1 MNARVLELLQRP
13 ENISK
18 EDISLLQNEISKFPY
33 MQSIRTLHLSAIFN
47 FDAEN
52 YQKEL
57 TKTAAYTTDKK
68 ILYTFINKKKE
79 EEKKELTK
87 FKKIVLVKT
96 ENEVEKTIEKPVNI
110 VEVPEQNITEN
121 SSENLT
127 ETVEKIEAE
136 KPVVTHPK
144 SVVGDTELEAPILD
158 KKENEFEVLKE
169 LEILEIENQLLEQEK
184 SEQEQEKIAFKTREE
199 DLNFSKETVLEHIDQ
214 SDDKEITSVKPSDI
228 SFNGFESFLPNVKF
242 TVPST
247 PKEEPKSEPK
257 AEISAT
263 IIEEKPTEE
272 ETKPAEIPSEK
283 TPELNISEPEK
294 TEIIEE
300 NTEIIEENTEMTIE
314 KEEPQVINTPILTEE
329 KEEIVEEVHT
339 DWKPMNFVMNPLDSM
354 IQKPAVS
361 QPKATEK
368 PVEVKPEI
376 ATTEEKKMVEEVAPI
391 ELKNEVLE
399 EVKIEEKPIE
409 KSILNTSFLK
419 ANVQEKPVQAI
430 ENQAEKVSAE
440 ENNSNVLGFV
450 NTWQSWLKID
460 RSGIKT
466 PENIPVKVIEKKA
479 EIIDKFI
486 EENPKI
492 SQLKEEVNFVVKEK
506 NDDISHLMTE
516 TLAKL
521 YTEQRLYTKAIKAY
535 EILQNK
541 HPERAEDFK
550 AKIQE
555 IKDLKQ
561 GK

>member
-87 FKKIVLVKT
+87 FKKIVLVKA
-96 ENEVEKTIEKPVNI
+96 ENEVEKTIEEPVKI
-110 VEVPEQNITEN
+110 VEVPEQNITKN

-247 PKEEPKSEPK
+247 PKEESKSEPK

-263 IIEEKPTEE
+263 IIKEKPTEE
-272 ETKPAEIPSEK
+272 ETKPAEIPAEK
-283 TPELNISEPEK
+283 TPKLNISEPEK

-300 NTEIIEENTEMTIE
+300 NTEMTIE
-314 KEEPQVINTPILTEE
+314 KEAPQVINTPILKEE

-419 ANVQEKPVQAI
+419 ANVQENPVQTI
-430 ENQAEKVSAE
+430 ENQVEKVSAE

-541 HPERAEDFK
+541 HPEKAEDFK

-555 IKDLKQ
+555 IRDLKQ

>member
-87 FKKIVLVKT
+87 FKKIVLAKT
-96 ENEVEKTIEKPVNI
+96 EYEVEKTIEEPVNI

-169 LEILEIENQLLEQEK
+169 FDILEIENQLLEQEK
-184 SEQEQEKIAFKTREE
+184 AEEENAEIAFKTREE

-300 NTEIIEENTEMTIE
+300 NTEMTIE
-314 KEEPQVINTPILTEE
+314 KEAPQVINTPILTEE

-419 ANVQEKPVQAI
+419 ANVQENPVQTI
-430 ENQAEKVSAE
+430 ENQAEKLSAE
-440 ENNSNVLGFV
+440 ENNSNVPGFV

-460 RSGIKT
+460 RSMVKT

>member
-87 FKKIVLVKT
+87 FKKIVLAKT
-96 ENEVEKTIEKPVNI
+96 EHEVEKTIEEPVNI

-121 SSENLT
+121 STENLT

-169 LEILEIENQLLEQEK
+169 LEILEIESQLLEQEK
-184 SEQEQEKIAFKTREE
+184 AEEEKAENAFKTREE

-247 PKEEPKSEPK
+247 PKEEPKSEPT
-257 AEISAT
+257 AEIPAP

-272 ETKPAEIPSEK
+272 ETKPAEVPSEK

-300 NTEIIEENTEMTIE
+300 NTEMTIE
-314 KEEPQVINTPILTEE
+314 KEAPQVINTPILKEE
-329 KEEIVEEVHT
+329 KEEIVEEIQT

-376 ATTEEKKMVEEVAPI
+376 AITEEKKIVEEVAPI
-391 ELKNEVLE
+391 ELKKEILE
-399 EVKIEEKPIE
+399 EVKIEEKPI
-409 KSILNTSFLK
+409 LNTSFLK
-419 ANVQEKPVQAI
+419 TSVQENPVQAI
-430 ENQAEKVSAE
+430 ENQGEKLSAE
-440 ENNSNVLGFV
+440 ENNSNVPGFV

-460 RSGIKT
+460 RSMVKT

-486 EENPKI
+486 EENPRI

-541 HPERAEDFK
+541 HPEKAEDFK

>member
-87 FKKIVLVKT
+87 FKKIVLAKT
-96 ENEVEKTIEKPVNI
+96 ENEVEKTIEEPVKI

-136 KPVVTHPK
+136 NPVVTHPK

-158 KKENEFEVLKE
+158 KKENEFDVLKE

-184 SEQEQEKIAFKTREE
+184 AEEENAEIAFKTREE

-242 TVPST
+242 TVPSVQ
-247 PKEEPKSEPK
+247 KEELKSEPK
-257 AEISAT
+257 AEISAI

-272 ETKPAEIPSEK
+272 ETKPAEIPSGK
-283 TPELNISEPEK
+283 TPELNISGPEK
-294 TEIIEE
+294 
-300 NTEIIEENTEMTIE
+300 TEIIEENTEMTIE
-314 KEEPQVINTPILTEE
+314 KEE
-329 KEEIVEEVHT
+329 IVEEIHT

-368 PVEVKPEI
+368 QVEVELKPEI
-376 ATTEEKKMVEEVAPI
+376 ATTEEKKIVEEVAPI
-391 ELKNEVLE
+391 ELKKEVLE
-399 EVKIEEKPIE
+399 EVKMEEKPIE

-419 ANVQEKPVQAI
+419 TNVQENPVQTI
-430 ENQAEKVSAE
+430 ENQAGKVLAE
-440 ENNSNVLGFV
+440 ENNSNVQTFV

-541 HPERAEDFK
+541 HPEKAEDFK

>member
-13 ENISK
+13 ENISR

-79 EEKKELTK
+79 GEKKELTK
-87 FKKIVLVKT
+87 FKKIVLAKT
-96 ENEVEKTIEKPVNI
+96 EYEVEKTIEEPVKI
-110 VEVPEQNITEN
+110 VEVPEQNITKN

-158 KKENEFEVLKE
+158 KKENEFDVLKE

-184 SEQEQEKIAFKTREE
+184 AEEENAEIAFKTREE

-247 PKEEPKSEPK
+247 PKEESKSEPK

-283 TPELNISEPEK
+283 TPEWNISEPEK

-300 NTEIIEENTEMTIE
+300 NTEMTIE
-314 KEEPQVINTPILTEE
+314 KEAPQVINTPILTEE

-376 ATTEEKKMVEEVAPI
+376 ATTEEKKMVEEVPPI
-391 ELKNEVLE
+391 EMKNEVLE
-399 EVKIEEKPIE
+399 EVKTEEKPIE
-409 KSILNTSFLK
+409 KSILNTY
-419 ANVQEKPVQAI
+419 
-430 ENQAEKVSAE
+430 
-440 ENNSNVLGFV
+440 
-450 NTWQSWLKID
+450 
-460 RSGIKT
+460 
-466 PENIPVKVIEKKA
+466 
-479 EIIDKFI
+479 
-486 EENPKI
+486 
-492 SQLKEEVNFVVKEK
+492 
-506 NDDISHLMTE
+506 DI
-516 TLAKL
+516 
-521 YTEQRLYTKAIKAY
+521 
-535 EILQNK
+535 
-541 HPERAEDFK
+541 F
-550 AKIQE
+550 
-555 IKDLKQ
+555 
-561 GK
+561 

>member
-87 FKKIVLVKT
+87 FKKIVLAKT
-96 ENEVEKTIEKPVNI
+96 EYEVEKTTEEPVKI

-184 SEQEQEKIAFKTREE
+184 AEEENAEIAFKTREE

-242 TVPST
+242 TVPSVQ
-247 PKEEPKSEPK
+247 KEELKSEPK
-257 AEISAT
+257 AEISAI

-272 ETKPAEIPSEK
+272 ETKPAEIPAEK

-294 TEIIEE
+294 
-300 NTEIIEENTEMTIE
+300 TEIIEENTEMTIE

-329 KEEIVEEVHT
+329 KEEIVEEIHT

-354 IQKPAVS
+354 IQKP
-361 QPKATEK
+361 
-368 PVEVKPEI
+368 VEVKPEI
-376 ATTEEKKMVEEVAPI
+376 AITEEKKMVEEVAPI
-391 ELKNEVLE
+391 ELKKEVLE

-419 ANVQEKPVQAI
+419 TNVQENPVQTI
-430 ENQAEKVSAE
+430 ENQVEKVSAE
-440 ENNSNVLGFV
+440 ENNSNVPGFV

-466 PENIPVKVIEKKA
+466 QIG
-479 EIIDKFI
+479 
-486 EENPKI
+486 
-492 SQLKEEVNFVVKEK
+492 
-506 NDDISHLMTE
+506 
-516 TLAKL
+516 
-521 YTEQRLYTKAIKAY
+521 
-535 EILQNK
+535 
-541 HPERAEDFK
+541 RAHV
-550 AKIQE
+550 
-555 IKDLKQ
+555 
-561 GK
+561 

>member
-87 FKKIVLVKT
+87 FKKIVLAKT
-96 ENEVEKTIEKPVNI
+96 EHEVEKTIEEPVKI
-110 VEVPEQNITEN
+110 VEVPEQNITEKF
-121 SSENLT
+121 SENLT

-184 SEQEQEKIAFKTREE
+184 AEEENAEIAFKTREE

-242 TVPST
+242 TVPSVQ
-247 PKEEPKSEPK
+247 KEEPKSEPK

-263 IIEEKPTEE
+263 VIEEKPTEE
-272 ETKPAEIPSEK
+272 KIKSEEIPSEK

-294 TEIIEE
+294 
-300 NTEIIEENTEMTIE
+300 TEIIEENTEMTIE

-329 KEEIVEEVHT
+329 KEEIVEEIHT

-354 IQKPAVS
+354 IQKPAVF

-376 ATTEEKKMVEEVAPI
+376 AITEEKKIVEEVAPI
-391 ELKNEVLE
+391 ELKKEVLE
-399 EVKIEEKPIE
+399 EVKIAEKPVE

-419 ANVQEKPVQAI
+419 NNVQETPVQTL
-430 ENQAEKVSAE
+430 ENQVEAVSVE
-440 ENNSNVLGFV
+440 ENISNVPDFV

-460 RSGIKT
+460 RSMVKT

>member
-79 EEKKELTK
+79 EEKKDLMK
-87 FKKIVLVKT
+87 FKKIVLAKT
-96 ENEVEKTIEKPVNI
+96 EYVVDKSNEESVKI
-110 VEVPEQNITEN
+110 VEVPEQNITKN

-144 SVVGDTELEAPILD
+144 SVVGDTELEAPLLD

-247 PKEEPKSEPK
+247 PKEESKSEPK

-300 NTEIIEENTEMTIE
+300 NTEMTIE
-314 KEEPQVINTPILTEE
+314 KEAPQVINTPILKEE

-419 ANVQEKPVQAI
+419 ANVQEIPVQTI
-430 ENQAEKVSAE
+430 ENQVEKVSAE
-440 ENNSNVLGFV
+440 ENNSNVPGFV
-450 NTWQSWLKID
+450 NTWQRWLKND

>member
-87 FKKIVLVKT
+87 FKKIVLAKT
-96 ENEVEKTIEKPVNI
+96 EYEVEKTIEEPVKI
-110 VEVPEQNITEN
+110 VEVPEQNITKN

-247 PKEEPKSEPK
+247 LKEELKSEPK
-257 AEISAT
+257 AEIPT
-263 IIEEKPTEE
+263 PIIEEKPTEE
-272 ETKPAEIPSEK
+272 KIKPAEIPSEK

-300 NTEIIEENTEMTIE
+300 NTEMTIE
-314 KEEPQVINTPILTEE
+314 KEAPQVINTPILTEE

-419 ANVQEKPVQAI
+419 DSVQENPVQTI
-430 ENQAEKVSAE
+430 ENQVKKVSAE
-440 ENNSNVLGFV
+440 ENNSNVPGFV

-541 HPERAEDFK
+541 HPEKAKDFK

>member
-87 FKKIVLVKT
+87 FKKIVLAKT
-96 ENEVEKTIEKPVNI
+96 EYEVEKTIEEPVKI

-214 SDDKEITSVKPSDI
+214 SDDKEITTVKSSDI
-228 SFNGFESFLPNVKF
+228 SINGFESFLPNVKF

-247 PKEEPKSEPK
+247 PKEESKSEPK

-272 ETKPAEIPSEK
+272 ETKPAEI
-283 TPELNISEPEK
+283 NISAPEK
-294 TEIIEE
+294 TEIIE
-300 NTEIIEENTEMTIE
+300 T
-314 KEEPQVINTPILTEE
+314 
-329 KEEIVEEVHT
+329 
-339 DWKPMNFVMNPLDSM
+339 
-354 IQKPAVS
+354 
-361 QPKATEK
+361 
-368 PVEVKPEI
+368 
-376 ATTEEKKMVEEVAPI
+376 
-391 ELKNEVLE
+391 
-399 EVKIEEKPIE
+399 
-409 KSILNTSFLK
+409 
-419 ANVQEKPVQAI
+419 
-430 ENQAEKVSAE
+430 
-440 ENNSNVLGFV
+440 
-450 NTWQSWLKID
+450 
-460 RSGIKT
+460 
-466 PENIPVKVIEKKA
+466 NI
-479 EIIDKFI
+479 
-486 EENPKI
+486 
-492 SQLKEEVNFVVKEK
+492 
-506 NDDISHLMTE
+506 
-516 TLAKL
+516 
-521 YTEQRLYTKAIKAY
+521 
-535 EILQNK
+535 
-541 HPERAEDFK
+541 
-550 AKIQE
+550 
-555 IKDLKQ
+555 
-561 GK
+561 

>member
-1 MNARVLELLQRP
+1 M
-13 ENISK
+13 
-18 EDISLLQNEISKFPY
+18 
-33 MQSIRTLHLSAIFN
+33 
-47 FDAEN
+47 
-52 YQKEL
+52 
-57 TKTAAYTTDKK
+57 
-68 ILYTFINKKKE
+68 
-79 EEKKELTK
+79 TK
-87 FKKIVLVKT
+87 FKKIVLAKT
-96 ENEVEKTIEKPVNI
+96 EYEVEKTIEEPVKI
-110 VEVPEQNITEN
+110 VEVPEQNITKN

-158 KKENEFEVLKE
+158 KKENEFDVLKE

-184 SEQEQEKIAFKTREE
+184 AEEENAEIAFKTREE

-247 PKEEPKSEPK
+247 PKEEPKSESK

-263 IIEEKPTEE
+263 IIEEKLTEE
-272 ETKPAEIPSEK
+272 KIKSEEIPSEK
-283 TPELNISEPEK
+283 TPEWNISEPEK

-300 NTEIIEENTEMTIE
+300 NTEMTIE
-314 KEEPQVINTPILTEE
+314 KEAPQVINTPILTEE
-329 KEEIVEEVHT
+329 KEEIVEEIHT
-339 DWKPMNFVMNPLDSM
+339 DWKPMNFEMNPLDSM
-354 IQKPAVS
+354 IQKP
-361 QPKATEK
+361 
-368 PVEVKPEI
+368 VEVKPEI
-376 ATTEEKKMVEEVAPI
+376 AITEEKKMVEEVAPI
-391 ELKNEVLE
+391 ELKKEVLE

-419 ANVQEKPVQAI
+419 ANVQENPVQTI
-430 ENQAEKVSAE
+430 ENQAEKLSAE
-440 ENNSNVLGFV
+440 ENNSNVPGFV

-460 RSGIKT
+460 RSMVKT

-492 SQLKEEVNFVVKEK
+492 SQLKEEANFVVKEK

>member
-68 ILYTFINKKKE
+68 ILYTFINKKNE

-87 FKKIVLVKT
+87 FKKIVLAKT
-96 ENEVEKTIEKPVNI
+96 EHEVEKTIEEPVKI
-110 VEVPEQNITEN
+110 VEVPEQNITEKF
-121 SSENLT
+121 SENLT

-169 LEILEIENQLLEQEK
+169 LEILEIESQLLEQEK
-184 SEQEQEKIAFKTREE
+184 AEEEKVENAFKTREE

-247 PKEEPKSEPK
+247 QKEGPKSEPK
-257 AEISAT
+257 AEIPAP

-272 ETKPAEIPSEK
+272 IKSEEVSFEK
-283 TPELNISEPEK
+283 TPELNISEPER
-294 TEIIEE
+294 
-300 NTEIIEENTEMTIE
+300 TEIIEENTEMTIE

-329 KEEIVEEVHT
+329 KEEIVEEIHT

-376 ATTEEKKMVEEVAPI
+376 AITEEKKIVEEVAPI
-391 ELKNEVLE
+391 ELKKEVLE
-399 EVKIEEKPIE
+399 EVKIEEKPVE

-419 ANVQEKPVQAI
+419 NNVQEAPVQAV
-430 ENQAEKVSAE
+430 ENQE
-440 ENNSNVLGFV
+440 ETAKNLNDSNVPDFV

-460 RSGIKT
+460 RSMVKT

-492 SQLKEEVNFVVKEK
+492 SQLKEVVSFVVKEK

-541 HPERAEDFK
+541 HPEKAEDFK

-555 IKDLKQ
+555 IKYLKQ

>member
-33 MQSIRTLHLSAIFN
+33 MQSIRTLRLSAIFN

-87 FKKIVLVKT
+87 FKKIVLAKT
-96 ENEVEKTIEKPVNI
+96 EYEVEKTIEEPVKI
-110 VEVPEQNITEN
+110 VEVPEQNITKN

-247 PKEEPKSEPK
+247 PKEELKSEPK

-272 ETKPAEIPSEK
+272 ETKPAEIPAEK
-283 TPELNISEPEK
+283 TPELNISVPEK
-294 TEIIEE
+294 
-300 NTEIIEENTEMTIE
+300 TEIIEENTEMTIE
-314 KEEPQVINTPILTEE
+314 K
-329 KEEIVEEVHT
+329 
-339 DWKPMNFVMNPLDSM
+339 
-354 IQKPAVS
+354 
-361 QPKATEK
+361 
-368 PVEVKPEI
+368 
-376 ATTEEKKMVEEVAPI
+376 
-391 ELKNEVLE
+391 
-399 EVKIEEKPIE
+399 
-409 KSILNTSFLK
+409 
-419 ANVQEKPVQAI
+419 
-430 ENQAEKVSAE
+430 
-440 ENNSNVLGFV
+440 
-450 NTWQSWLKID
+450 
-460 RSGIKT
+460 
-466 PENIPVKVIEKKA
+466 
-479 EIIDKFI
+479 
-486 EENPKI
+486 
-492 SQLKEEVNFVVKEK
+492 
-506 NDDISHLMTE
+506 
-516 TLAKL
+516 
-521 YTEQRLYTKAIKAY
+521 
-535 EILQNK
+535 
-541 HPERAEDFK
+541 
-550 AKIQE
+550 
-555 IKDLKQ
+555 
-561 GK
+561 

>member
-87 FKKIVLVKT
+87 FKKIVLAKT
-96 ENEVEKTIEKPVNI
+96 EHEVEKTTEEPVKI
-110 VEVPEQNITEN
+110 VEVPEQNITKN

-184 SEQEQEKIAFKTREE
+184 SEEENIEIAFKTREE

-247 PKEEPKSEPK
+247 PKEEPKSELE
-257 AEISAT
+257 AEIPT
-263 IIEEKPTEE
+263 PIFEEKPTEE

-300 NTEIIEENTEMTIE
+300 NTEMTIE
-314 KEEPQVINTPILTEE
+314 KEAPQVINTPILTEE
-329 KEEIVEEVHT
+329 KEEIVEEIHT

-376 ATTEEKKMVEEVAPI
+376 ATRDEKKIVEEVAPI
-391 ELKNEVLE
+391 ELKKEILE
-399 EVKIEEKPIE
+399 EVKIEEKPI
-409 KSILNTSFLK
+409 LNTSFLK
-419 ANVQEKPVQAI
+419 TSVQENPVQAI
-430 ENQAEKVSAE
+430 ENQGEKLSAE
-440 ENNSNVLGFV
+440 ENNSNVPGFV

-460 RSGIKT
+460 RSMVKT

-486 EENPKI
+486 EENPRI

-541 HPERAEDFK
+541 HPEKAEDFK

>member
-68 ILYTFINKKKE
+68 ILYTFINKKNE

-87 FKKIVLVKT
+87 FKKIVLAKT
-96 ENEVEKTIEKPVNI
+96 EHEVEKTIEEPVKI
-110 VEVPEQNITEN
+110 VEVPEQNITEKF
-121 SSENLT
+121 SENLT

-169 LEILEIENQLLEQEK
+169 LEILEIESQLLEQEK
-184 SEQEQEKIAFKTREE
+184 AEEENAEIAFKTREE

-242 TVPST
+242 TVPSVQ
-247 PKEEPKSEPK
+247 KEKPKSEPK
-257 AEISAT
+257 AEIPAP

-272 ETKPAEIPSEK
+272 IKSEEVSFEK
-283 TPELNISEPEK
+283 TPELNISEPER
-294 TEIIEE
+294 
-300 NTEIIEENTEMTIE
+300 TEIIEENTEMTIE

-329 KEEIVEEVHT
+329 KEEIVEEIHT

-376 ATTEEKKMVEEVAPI
+376 AITEEKKIVEEVAPI
-391 ELKNEVLE
+391 ELKKEVLE
-399 EVKIEEKPIE
+399 EVKIEEKPVE

-419 ANVQEKPVQAI
+419 NNVQEAPVQAI
-430 ENQAEKVSAE
+430 ETPVEKVSAE
-440 ENNSNVLGFV
+440 ENNSNVPDFV

-460 RSGIKT
+460 RSMVKT

-492 SQLKEEVNFVVKEK
+492 SQLKEEVSFVVKEK

-541 HPERAEDFK
+541 HPEKAEDFK

>member
-1 MNARVLELLQRP
+1 MNARVLELLQHP

-33 MQSIRTLHLSAIFN
+33 MQSIRTLHLSTIFN

-87 FKKIVLVKT
+87 FKKIVLAKT
-96 ENEVEKTIEKPVNI
+96 EYEVEKTIEEPVNI

-158 KKENEFEVLKE
+158 KKENEFDVLKE

-184 SEQEQEKIAFKTREE
+184 AEEENAEIAFKTREE

-247 PKEEPKSEPK
+247 PKEEPKSESK

-263 IIEEKPTEE
+263 IIEEKLTEE
-272 ETKPAEIPSEK
+272 KIKSEEIPSEK
-283 TPELNISEPEK
+283 TPEWNISEPEK

-300 NTEIIEENTEMTIE
+300 NTEMTIE
-314 KEEPQVINTPILTEE
+314 KEAPQVINTPILTEE
-329 KEEIVEEVHT
+329 KEEIVEEIHT
-339 DWKPMNFVMNPLDSM
+339 DWKPMNFEMNPLDSM
-354 IQKPAVS
+354 IQKP
-361 QPKATEK
+361 
-368 PVEVKPEI
+368 VEVKPEI
-376 ATTEEKKMVEEVAPI
+376 AITEEKKMVEEVAPI
-391 ELKNEVLE
+391 ELKKEVLE

-419 ANVQEKPVQAI
+419 ANVQENPVQTI
-430 ENQAEKVSAE
+430 ENQAEKLSAE
-440 ENNSNVLGFV
+440 ENNSNVPGFV

-460 RSGIKT
+460 RSMVKT

-492 SQLKEEVNFVVKEK
+492 SQLKDEVNFVVKEK

-541 HPERAEDFK
+541 HPEKAEDFE

>member
-18 EDISLLQNEISKFPY
+18 EDILLLQNEISKFPY

-87 FKKIVLVKT
+87 FKKIVLAKT
-96 ENEVEKTIEKPVNI
+96 EHEVEKTTEEPVKI

-184 SEQEQEKIAFKTREE
+184 AEEENAEIAFKTREE

-214 SDDKEITSVKPSDI
+214 SEDKEITSVKPSDI

-247 PKEEPKSEPK
+247 PKEEPKSEPT
-257 AEISAT
+257 AEIPAT
-263 IIEEKPTEE
+263 IIEKKPTEE
-272 ETKPAEIPSEK
+272 ETKPAEVPSEK
-283 TPELNISEPEK
+283 TPEFNISAPEK
-294 TEIIEE
+294 
-300 NTEIIEENTEMTIE
+300 TEIIEENTEMTIE
-314 KEEPQVINTPILTEE
+314 KEEPQVINTPILKEE
-329 KEEIVEEVHT
+329 KEEIVEEIHT

-361 QPKATEK
+361 QPKPTEK

-391 ELKNEVLE
+391 ELKKEVLE

-419 ANVQEKPVQAI
+419 TNVQETSVQTI
-430 ENQAEKVSAE
+430 ENQVEKLSAE
-440 ENNSNVLGFV
+440 ENNSNVPGFV

-466 PENIPVKVIEKKA
+466 PENIAVKVIEKKA

-541 HPERAEDFK
+541 HPEKAEDFK

>member
-1 MNARVLELLQRP
+1 VC
-13 ENISK
+13 
-18 EDISLLQNEISKFPY
+18 
-33 MQSIRTLHLSAIFN
+33 
-47 FDAEN
+47 
-52 YQKEL
+52 
-57 TKTAAYTTDKK
+57 K
-68 ILYTFINKKKE
+68 I
-79 EEKKELTK
+79 
-87 FKKIVLVKT
+87 
-96 ENEVEKTIEKPVNI
+96 
-110 VEVPEQNITEN
+110 
-121 SSENLT
+121 
-127 ETVEKIEAE
+127 
-136 KPVVTHPK
+136 
-144 SVVGDTELEAPILD
+144 
-158 KKENEFEVLKE
+158 
-169 LEILEIENQLLEQEK
+169 K
-184 SEQEQEKIAFKTREE
+184 SE
-199 DLNFSKETVLEHIDQ
+199 
-214 SDDKEITSVKPSDI
+214 
-228 SFNGFESFLPNVKF
+228 
-242 TVPST
+242 
-247 PKEEPKSEPK
+247 
-257 AEISAT
+257 
-263 IIEEKPTEE
+263 
-272 ETKPAEIPSEK
+272 EIPSEK

-300 NTEIIEENTEMTIE
+300 NTEMTIE
-314 KEEPQVINTPILTEE
+314 KEAPQVINTPILTEE
-329 KEEIVEEVHT
+329 KEEIVEEIHT
-339 DWKPMNFVMNPLDSM
+339 DWKPMNFEMNPLDSM
-354 IQKPAVS
+354 IQKP
-361 QPKATEK
+361 
-368 PVEVKPEI
+368 VEVKPEI
-376 ATTEEKKMVEEVAPI
+376 AITEEKKMVEEVAPI
-391 ELKNEVLE
+391 ELKKEVLE

-419 ANVQEKPVQAI
+419 ANVQENPVQTI
-430 ENQAEKVSAE
+430 ENQVEKVSAE
-440 ENNSNVLGFV
+440 ENNSNVPGFV

>member
-68 ILYTFINKKKE
+68 ILYTFINKKNE

-87 FKKIVLVKT
+87 FKKIVLAKA
-96 ENEVEKTIEKPVNI
+96 ENEVEKIVEEPVNI
-110 VEVPEQNITEN
+110 VEVPAQNTTEN
-121 SSENLT
+121 PSENLT

-184 SEQEQEKIAFKTREE
+184 AEEENAEIAFKTREE

-214 SDDKEITSVKPSDI
+214 SDEKEITSVKPSDI

-242 TVPST
+242 TVPSN

-257 AEISAT
+257 AEIPT
-263 IIEEKPTEE
+263 PIFEEKLTEE
-272 ETKPAEIPSEK
+272 EIKSEEIPSGK
-283 TPELNISEPEK
+283 TPELNISGPEK
-294 TEIIEE
+294 
-300 NTEIIEENTEMTIE
+300 TEIIEENTEMTIE
-314 KEEPQVINTPILTEE
+314 KEE
-329 KEEIVEEVHT
+329 IVEEIHT

-361 QPKATEK
+361 QPKAIEK

-376 ATTEEKKMVEEVAPI
+376 ATTEEKKILEEVAPI
-391 ELKNEVLE
+391 ELKKEVLE
-399 EVKIEEKPIE
+399 EVKIEEKPVE

-419 ANVQEKPVQAI
+419 NNVQEVSVKTA
-430 ENQAEKVSAE
+430 ENQE
-440 ENNSNVLGFV
+440 EAAKGERDSNVPNFV

-460 RSGIKT
+460 RSMVKT

-492 SQLKEEVNFVVKEK
+492 SQLKEEVSFVVKEK

-541 HPERAEDFK
+541 HPEKAEDFK

>member
-13 ENISK
+13 DNISK

-87 FKKIVLVKT
+87 FKKIVLAKT
-96 ENEVEKTIEKPVNI
+96 EHEVEKTTEEPVNI
-110 VEVPEQNITEN
+110 VEVPEQNITKN

-247 PKEEPKSEPK
+247 LKEELKSEPK

-272 ETKPAEIPSEK
+272 ETKPAEIPAEK

-300 NTEIIEENTEMTIE
+300 KIEMTIE
-314 KEEPQVINTPILTEE
+314 KEAPQEINTPILTEE
-329 KEEIVEEVHT
+329 KEEIVEEIHT

-368 PVEVKPEI
+368 PVEVEVKPKI
-376 ATTEEKKMVEEVAPI
+376 VTTEEKKTVEEVAST
-391 ELKNEVLE
+391 ELKKENIED
-399 EVKIEEKPIE
+399 VKIEEKPIE

-419 ANVQEKPVQAI
+419 TNVQETPVQAV
-430 ENQAEKVSAE
+430 ENPE
-440 ENNSNVLGFV
+440 EAAKNVNDSNVPGFV

-460 RSGIKT
+460 RSMVKT

>member
-13 ENISK
+13 ENISR

-87 FKKIVLVKT
+87 FKKIVLAKT
-96 ENEVEKTIEKPVNI
+96 EHEVEKNTEEPVKI
-110 VEVPEQNITEN
+110 VEVPEQNITKN

-184 SEQEQEKIAFKTREE
+184 AEEEIAFKTREE

-242 TVPST
+242 TVPSVQ
-247 PKEEPKSEPK
+247 KEEPKSEPT
-257 AEISAT
+257 AEIPAP
-263 IIEEKPTEE
+263 IFEEKLTEE
-272 ETKPAEIPSEK
+272 EIKSEEIPSEK
-283 TPELNISEPEK
+283 TPEVNISAPEK

-300 NTEIIEENTEMTIE
+300 KTEMTIE
-314 KEEPQVINTPILTEE
+314 KEEPQDINTPILTEE
-329 KEEIVEEVHT
+329 NEEIVEEIHT

-361 QPKATEK
+361 QPKAIEK

-376 ATTEEKKMVEEVAPI
+376 AITEEKKIVEEVAPI
-391 ELKNEVLE
+391 ELKKEVLE
-399 EVKIEEKPIE
+399 EVKIEEKPVE

-419 ANVQEKPVQAI
+419 ANDQENPVQTI
-430 ENQAEKVSAE
+430 ENQAVKVSAE
-440 ENNSNVLGFV
+440 ENNSNVPGFV

-492 SQLKEEVNFVVKEK
+492 SQLKEEVSFVVKEK

>member
-87 FKKIVLVKT
+87 FKKIVLAKT
-96 ENEVEKTIEKPVNI
+96 EYEVEKTIEEPVKI
-110 VEVPEQNITEN
+110 VEVPEQNITKN

-184 SEQEQEKIAFKTREE
+184 SEEENAEIAFKTREE

-247 PKEEPKSEPK
+247 PKEESKSEPK

-272 ETKPAEIPSEK
+272 ETKPAEIPAEK

-294 TEIIEE
+294 
-300 NTEIIEENTEMTIE
+300 TEIIEENTEMTIE

-329 KEEIVEEVHT
+329 KEEIVEEIHT

-391 ELKNEVLE
+391 ELKKEVLE

-419 ANVQEKPVQAI
+419 ANVQENPVQTI
-430 ENQAEKVSAE
+430 ENQVEKVSAE
-440 ENNSNVLGFV
+440 ENNSNVPGFV

>member
-13 ENISK
+13 ENISR

-87 FKKIVLVKT
+87 FKKIVLAKT
-96 ENEVEKTIEKPVNI
+96 EYEVEKTVEEPVNI
-110 VEVPEQNITEN
+110 VEVPEKNITEKF
-121 SSENLT
+121 SENLT

-158 KKENEFEVLKE
+158 KKENEFDVLKE

-184 SEQEQEKIAFKTREE
+184 AEEENAEIAFKTREE

-257 AEISAT
+257 AEISVT

-272 ETKPAEIPSEK
+272 EIKSEEIPSEK

-294 TEIIEE
+294 
-300 NTEIIEENTEMTIE
+300 NEIIEENTEMKIE
-314 KEEPQVINTPILTEE
+314 KEAPQVINTPILKEE
-329 KEEIVEEVHT
+329 KEEIVEEIHT

-361 QPKATEK
+361 QPKPTEK

-376 ATTEEKKMVEEVAPI
+376 ATTEEKKIVEEVAPI
-391 ELKNEVLE
+391 ELKKEVLE

-419 ANVQEKPVQAI
+419 TNVQETSVQTI
-430 ENQAEKVSAE
+430 ENQVEKVSAE
-440 ENNSNVLGFV
+440 ENNSNVPGFV

-460 RSGIKT
+460 RSMVKT

-541 HPERAEDFK
+541 HPEKAEDFK

>member
-87 FKKIVLVKT
+87 FKKIVLAKA
-96 ENEVEKTIEKPVNI
+96 ENEVEKTVEEPVNI

-121 SSENLT
+121 PSENLT

-158 KKENEFEVLKE
+158 KKENEFDVLKE

-184 SEQEQEKIAFKTREE
+184 AEQENAEIAFKTREE

-247 PKEEPKSEPK
+247 PKEELKSEPE

-272 ETKPAEIPSEK
+272 IKSAEVPSEK
-283 TPELNISEPEK
+283 TPEWNISAPEK
-294 TEIIEE
+294 
-300 NTEIIEENTEMTIE
+300 TEIIEENTEMTIE

-329 KEEIVEEVHT
+329 KEEIVEEIHT

-354 IQKPAVS
+354 IQKP
-361 QPKATEK
+361 
-368 PVEVKPEI
+368 VEVKPEI
-376 ATTEEKKMVEEVAPI
+376 AITEEKKIVEEVAPI
-391 ELKNEVLE
+391 ELKKEVLE
-399 EVKIEEKPIE
+399 EVKIAEKPIG

-419 ANVQEKPVQAI
+419 NNAQENPVQAV
-430 ENQAEKVSAE
+430 ETPVEKVSAE
-440 ENNSNVLGFV
+440 ENNSNVPGFV

-492 SQLKEEVNFVVKEK
+492 SQLKEEVSFVVKEK

-541 HPERAEDFK
+541 HPEKAEDFK

>member
-13 ENISK
+13 ENISR

-68 ILYTFINKKKE
+68 ILYTFINKKNE
-79 EEKKELTK
+79 EEKKELKK
-87 FKKIVLVKT
+87 FKKIILSKA
-96 ENEVEKTIEKPVNI
+96 ENDAEQTVEEPVNI
-110 VEVPEQNITEN
+110 VEVPEQNVTEN

-184 SEQEQEKIAFKTREE
+184 EEEENAEIAFKTREE

-242 TVPST
+242 TVPSVQ
-247 PKEEPKSEPK
+247 KEEPKSEPK
-257 AEISAT
+257 AEIPAP
-263 IIEEKPTEE
+263 IIEEKQTEE
-272 ETKPAEIPSEK
+272 KIKSEEVPSEK
-283 TPELNISEPEK
+283 TPELNISAPEK

-300 NTEIIEENTEMTIE
+300 KTEMTIE

-329 KEEIVEEVHT
+329 KEEIVEEIHT

-361 QPKATEK
+361 QPKAIEK

-376 ATTEEKKMVEEVAPI
+376 ATTEEKTIVEEVAPI
-391 ELKNEVLE
+391 ELKKENIE
-399 EVKIEEKPIE
+399 EVKIAEKPIE

-419 ANVQEKPVQAI
+419 NNVQETPVQTV
-430 ENQAEKVSAE
+430 ENQIEAVSVE
-440 ENNSNVLGFV
+440 ENISNVPDFV

-460 RSGIKT
+460 RSMVKT

-492 SQLKEEVNFVVKEK
+492 SQLKEEVSFVVKEK

-541 HPERAEDFK
+541 HPEKAEDFK
-550 AKIQE
+550 VKIQE

>member
-87 FKKIVLVKT
+87 FKKIVLAKT
-96 ENEVEKTIEKPVNI
+96 EYEVEKTIEEPVNI
-110 VEVPEQNITEN
+110 VEVPDQNITEN
-121 SSENLT
+121 SSENIT

-184 SEQEQEKIAFKTREE
+184 AEEEKAEIAFKTREE
-199 DLNFSKETVLEHIDQ
+199 DLNFSKETVLEHIDK
-214 SDDKEITSVKPSDI
+214 SEDKEITSVKPSDI

-272 ETKPAEIPSEK
+272 ETKPAEIPAEK

-300 NTEIIEENTEMTIE
+300 KIEMTIE
-314 KEEPQVINTPILTEE
+314 KEAPQEINTPILTEE
-329 KEEIVEEVHT
+329 KEEIVEEIHT

-368 PVEVKPEI
+368 PVKVEVKPKI
-376 ATTEEKKMVEEVAPI
+376 VTTEEKKTVEEVAST
-391 ELKNEVLE
+391 ELKKENIED
-399 EVKIEEKPIE
+399 VKIEEKPIE

-419 ANVQEKPVQAI
+419 TNVQETPVQTP
-430 ENQAEKVSAE
+430 ENQVEKVSAE
-440 ENNSNVLGFV
+440 ENNSNVPGFV

-460 RSGIKT
+460 RSMVKT

-492 SQLKEEVNFVVKEK
+492 SQLKEEVSFIVKEK

-541 HPERAEDFK
+541 HPEKAEDFK

>member
-13 ENISK
+13 ENISR

-87 FKKIVLVKT
+87 FKKIVLAKT
-96 ENEVEKTIEKPVNI
+96 EYEVEKTIEEPVKI

-247 PKEEPKSEPK
+247 PKEELKSEPK

-272 ETKPAEIPSEK
+272 KIKPAEIPAEK

-300 NTEIIEENTEMTIE
+300 NTEMTIE
-314 KEEPQVINTPILTEE
+314 KEDPQVINTPILTEE
-329 KEEIVEEVHT
+329 KEEIVEEIHT
-339 DWKPMNFVMNPLDSM
+339 DWKPMNFEMNPLDSM
-354 IQKPAVS
+354 IQKP
-361 QPKATEK
+361 
-368 PVEVKPEI
+368 VEVKPEI
-376 ATTEEKKMVEEVAPI
+376 AITEEKKMVEEVAPI

-419 ANVQEKPVQAI
+419 ANVQENPVQTI
-430 ENQAEKVSAE
+430 ENQVEKVSAE

-555 IKDLKQ
+555 IRDLKQ

>member
-87 FKKIVLVKT
+87 FKKIVLAKT
-96 ENEVEKTIEKPVNI
+96 EHEVEKTIEEPVNI
-110 VEVPEQNITEN
+110 VEVPEQNITKN

-158 KKENEFEVLKE
+158 KKENEFDVLKE
-169 LEILEIENQLLEQEK
+169 LEILEVENQLLEQEK
-184 SEQEQEKIAFKTREE
+184 SEEENPEIAFKTREE

-242 TVPST
+242 TVPSVQ
-247 PKEEPKSEPK
+247 KKEPKSEPT
-257 AEISAT
+257 AEIPAP

-272 ETKPAEIPSEK
+272 ETKPAEVPSEK

-294 TEIIEE
+294 
-300 NTEIIEENTEMTIE
+300 TEIIEENTEMTIE

-329 KEEIVEEVHT
+329 KEEIVEEIHT

-361 QPKATEK
+361 QPKPTEK

-376 ATTEEKKMVEEVAPI
+376 AITEEKKIV
-391 ELKNEVLE
+391 E
-399 EVKIEEKPIE
+399 EVKIEEKAVE

-419 ANVQEKPVQAI
+419 NNAQENPVQAV
-430 ENQAEKVSAE
+430 ETPVEKVSVE
-440 ENNSNVLGFV
+440 ENISNVPDFV

-541 HPERAEDFK
+541 HPEKAEDFK

>member
-18 EDISLLQNEISKFPY
+18 EDILLLQNEISKFPY

-87 FKKIVLVKT
+87 FKKIVLAKT
-96 ENEVEKTIEKPVNI
+96 ENEVEKTIEEPVNI

-127 ETVEKIEAE
+127 KTVEKIEAE

-144 SVVGDTELEAPILD
+144 SVIGDTELEAPILD
-158 KKENEFEVLKE
+158 KKENEFDVLKE

-184 SEQEQEKIAFKTREE
+184 AENAFKTREE

-272 ETKPAEIPSEK
+272 KIKSEEIPSEK
-283 TPELNISEPEK
+283 TPELNISAPEK
-294 TEIIEE
+294 
-300 NTEIIEENTEMTIE
+300 TEIIEENTEMTIE

-329 KEEIVEEVHT
+329 KEEIVEEIHT
-339 DWKPMNFVMNPLDSM
+339 DWKPMNFEMNPLDSM
-354 IQKPAVS
+354 IQKP
-361 QPKATEK
+361 
-368 PVEVKPEI
+368 VEVKPEI
-376 ATTEEKKMVEEVAPI
+376 AITEEKKMVEEVAPI
-391 ELKNEVLE
+391 ELKKEVLE

-419 ANVQEKPVQAI
+419 ANVQENPVQTI
-430 ENQAEKVSAE
+430 ENQAEKLSAE
-440 ENNSNVLGFV
+440 ENNSNVPGFV

-541 HPERAEDFK
+541 HPEKAEDFK

>member
-87 FKKIVLVKT
+87 FKKIVLART
-96 ENEVEKTIEKPVNI
+96 EHEVEKTTEEPVKI

-127 ETVEKIEAE
+127 ETEEKIEAE

-158 KKENEFEVLKE
+158 KKENEFDVLKE

-184 SEQEQEKIAFKTREE
+184 AEEENAEIAFKTREE

-263 IIEEKPTEE
+263 IIEEKPTEP
-272 ETKPAEIPSEK
+272 KS
-283 TPELNISEPEK
+283 
-294 TEIIEE
+294 
-300 NTEIIEENTEMTIE
+300 
-314 KEEPQVINTPILTEE
+314 
-329 KEEIVEEVHT
+329 
-339 DWKPMNFVMNPLDSM
+339 NF
-354 IQKPAVS
+354 AV
-361 QPKATEK
+361 PG
-368 PVEVKPEI
+368 
-376 ATTEEKKMVEEVAPI
+376 
-391 ELKNEVLE
+391 LYFYDNEVVQIAKNIKPSHRGELE
-399 EVKIEEKPIE
+399 I
-409 KSILNTSFLK
+409 TD
-419 ANVQEKPVQAI
+419 
-430 ENQAEKVSAE
+430 
-440 ENNSNVLGFV
+440 V
-450 NTWQSWLKID
+450 N
-460 RSGIKT
+460 
-466 PENIPVKVIEKKA
+466 
-479 EIIDKFI
+479 
-486 EENPKI
+486 
-492 SQLKEEVNFVVKEK
+492 KE
-506 NDDISHLMTE
+506 
-516 TLAKL
+516 
-521 YTEQRLYTKAIKAY
+521 Y
-535 EILQNK
+535 
-541 HPERAEDFK
+541 
-550 AKIQE
+550 
-555 IKDLKQ
+555 LKQ
-561 GK
+561 GKLKVGVFDRGTAWLDTGTIQSLMQAGQFVQVIEERQGMKIGCIEEVAYRMGFIDAGQLETIAKPLVKSGYRLYIGYN

>member
-13 ENISK
+13 ENISR

-87 FKKIVLVKT
+87 FKKIVLAKA
-96 ENEVEKTIEKPVNI
+96 ENEAEKTVEEPVKI

-127 ETVEKIEAE
+127 ETVEK
-136 KPVVTHPK
+136 PVVTHAK

-169 LEILEIENQLLEQEK
+169 LEILEVENQLLEQEK
-184 SEQEQEKIAFKTREE
+184 AEEENAEIAFKTREE

-242 TVPST
+242 TVPSN

-263 IIEEKPTEE
+263 IIKEKPTEE
-272 ETKPAEIPSEK
+272 ETKSEEIPSEK

-300 NTEIIEENTEMTIE
+300 NTEMTIE
-314 KEEPQVINTPILTEE
+314 KEAPQVINTPILTEE
-329 KEEIVEEVHT
+329 KEEIVEEIVEEIDT

-368 PVEVKPEI
+368 PIEVKPEI
-376 ATTEEKKMVEEVAPI
+376 AITEEKKMVEEVAPI
-391 ELKNEVLE
+391 ELKKEVLE
-399 EVKIEEKPIE
+399 EVIIEEKPIE

-419 ANVQEKPVQAI
+419 TNVQETSFQTI
-430 ENQAEKVSAE
+430 ENQVEKVSAE
-440 ENNSNVLGFV
+440 ENNSNVPGFV

-541 HPERAEDFK
+541 HPEKAEDFK

>member
-33 MQSIRTLHLSAIFN
+33 MQSVRTLHLSAIFN

-87 FKKIVLVKT
+87 FKKIVLAKT
-96 ENEVEKTIEKPVNI
+96 ENEVEKTIEEPVNI
-110 VEVPEQNITEN
+110 VEVPEQNITEKF
-121 SSENLT
+121 SENLT

-184 SEQEQEKIAFKTREE
+184 AEQKKAEIAFKTREE
-199 DLNFSKETVLEHIDQ
+199 DLNFSKETVLEHIYQ

-257 AEISAT
+257 AEIPT
-263 IIEEKPTEE
+263 PIFEEKPTEE
-272 ETKPAEIPSEK
+272 ETKPAEVPSEK

-300 NTEIIEENTEMTIE
+300 NTEMTIE
-314 KEEPQVINTPILTEE
+314 KEAPQVINTPILTEE

-361 QPKATEK
+361 QPTVSQSKVTEK

-391 ELKNEVLE
+391 ELKKEVLE
-399 EVKIEEKPIE
+399 EMKIEEKPIE

-419 ANVQEKPVQAI
+419 TSVQENPVQAI
-430 ENQAEKVSAE
+430 ENQVEKVSAE
-440 ENNSNVLGFV
+440 ENNSNVPGFV

>member
-13 ENISK
+13 ENISR

-87 FKKIVLVKT
+87 FKKIVLAKT
-96 ENEVEKTIEKPVNI
+96 EYEVEKTIEEPVNI

-184 SEQEQEKIAFKTREE
+184 AEEENAEIAFKTREE

-242 TVPST
+242 TVPSVQ
-247 PKEEPKSEPK
+247 KEEPKSEPK
-257 AEISAT
+257 TEISAT

-272 ETKPAEIPSEK
+272 KIKSEEIPSEK

-294 TEIIEE
+294 
-300 NTEIIEENTEMTIE
+300 TEIIEENTEMTIE

-329 KEEIVEEVHT
+329 KEEIVEEIHT

-376 ATTEEKKMVEEVAPI
+376 AITEEKKIVEEVAPI
-391 ELKNEVLE
+391 ELKKEVLE
-399 EVKIEEKPIE
+399 EVKIAEKPVE

-419 ANVQEKPVQAI
+419 NNVQETPVQTI
-430 ENQAEKVSAE
+430 ENQVEAVSVE
-440 ENNSNVLGFV
+440 ENISNVPDFV

-460 RSGIKT
+460 RSMVKT

>member
-68 ILYTFINKKKE
+68 ILYTFINIKKE

-87 FKKIVLVKT
+87 FKKIVLAKA
-96 ENEVEKTIEKPVNI
+96 ENEVEKIVEEPVNI
-110 VEVPEQNITEN
+110 VEVPAQNTTEN
-121 SSENLT
+121 PSENLT

-247 PKEEPKSEPK
+247 PKEESKSEPK

-272 ETKPAEIPSEK
+272 KIKPAEIPAEK

-300 NTEIIEENTEMTIE
+300 NTEMTIE
-314 KEEPQVINTPILTEE
+314 KEAPQV
-329 KEEIVEEVHT
+329 
-339 DWKPMNFVMNPLDSM
+339 
-354 IQKPAVS
+354 
-361 QPKATEK
+361 
-368 PVEVKPEI
+368 
-376 ATTEEKKMVEEVAPI
+376 
-391 ELKNEVLE
+391 
-399 EVKIEEKPIE
+399 
-409 KSILNTSFLK
+409 
-419 ANVQEKPVQAI
+419 
-430 ENQAEKVSAE
+430 
-440 ENNSNVLGFV
+440 
-450 NTWQSWLKID
+450 
-460 RSGIKT
+460 
-466 PENIPVKVIEKKA
+466 
-479 EIIDKFI
+479 
-486 EENPKI
+486 
-492 SQLKEEVNFVVKEK
+492 
-506 NDDISHLMTE
+506 
-516 TLAKL
+516 
-521 YTEQRLYTKAIKAY
+521 
-535 EILQNK
+535 
-541 HPERAEDFK
+541 
-550 AKIQE
+550 
-555 IKDLKQ
+555 
-561 GK
+561 

>member
-13 ENISK
+13 ENISR

-87 FKKIVLVKT
+87 FKKIVLAKT
-96 ENEVEKTIEKPVNI
+96 EYEVEKTIEEPVKI

-257 AEISAT
+257 DEISAT

-272 ETKPAEIPSEK
+272 QIKSSEVPSEK
-283 TPELNISEPEK
+283 TPKWNISEPEK

-300 NTEIIEENTEMTIE
+300 NTEMTIE
-314 KEEPQVINTPILTEE
+314 KEAPQEINTPILKEE
-329 KEEIVEEVHT
+329 KEEIAEETHT
-339 DWKPMNFVMNPLDSM
+339 DWKPMNIVMNPLDSM

-361 QPKATEK
+361 QPKVTEK
-368 PVEVKPEI
+368 PVEAEVKPEI
-376 ATTEEKKMVEEVAPI
+376 ATTEENKIVEEVAPM

-399 EVKIEEKPIE
+399 EVKIEEKPI
-409 KSILNTSFLK
+409 LNTSFLK
-419 ANVQEKPVQAI
+419 TNVQETLVQTV
-430 ENQAEKVSAE
+430 ENQVEKVSAE
-440 ENNSNVLGFV
+440 ENNSNVPGFV

-550 AKIQE
+550 ANIQE